1 MQSSRG
7 RHGSLVIARDL
18 HPKLL
23 RTPVA
28 RAELPL
34 PYSRQ
39 TKKRM
44 CDETSCLASVGNG
57 SWHGTTWTWQKQCC
71 DFGLVGAPRARELLR
86 GRQLVFLGDS
96 TARRHM
102 WAVVDAVGGE
112 HAVRRREGAVV
123 PDSGAAFDRAAVA
136 RNDTLYDSQRA
147 YHAGQVVLL
156 NVDSGS
162 WRLVDPLQLCGVPK
176 EEWTVDGRLVHA
188 MQQGRPPPWHSM
200 RGRLG

>member
-1 MQSSRG
+1 MKPLGPGAIRSNGGKVIVCMCLG
-7 RHGSLVIARDL
+7 RPAIETAGVSEDS

-23 RTPVA
+23 PVP
-28 RAELPL
+28 RATRW
-34 PYSRQ
+34 YR
-39 TKKRM
+39 RM
-44 CDETSCLASVGNG
+44 CDEASCLASVGNG
-57 SWHGTTWTWQKQCC
+57 SWHGTTWTWHKQCC
-71 DFGLVGAPRARELLR
+71 AFGLVDAPRARELLR

-112 HAVRRREGAVV
+112 HAVRRRVGAAVA
-123 PDSGAAFDRAAVA
+123 DSGMAFDRAAVA

-156 NVDSGS
+156 NVDSGA

-176 EEWTVDGRLVHA
+176 ED
-188 MQQGRPPPWHSM
+188 
-200 RGRLG
+200 